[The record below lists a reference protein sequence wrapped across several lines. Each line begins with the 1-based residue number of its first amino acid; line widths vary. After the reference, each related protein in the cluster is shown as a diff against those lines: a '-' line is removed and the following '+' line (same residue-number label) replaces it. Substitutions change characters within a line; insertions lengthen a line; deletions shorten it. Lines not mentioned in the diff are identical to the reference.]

1 MRKTIC
7 IDFDGVI
14 HDYSNGWQGVDVFGK
29 PVSGAKEGTAALKK
43 AGWSIIIYTTRNDS
57 QALRSWLQDNNISY
71 DNINVNPNQ
80 PEGSEKG
87 KLIANV
93 YLDDRGILFDGNWEK
108 AIERTLA
115 FTPWQEAGNE
125 CRGTYMNFSVALGAL
140 KRGMKVAREGW
151 NGKGMFLYYVSEG
164 RYPVKMEAAKD
175 IADADGMVS
184 YGAYIA
190 MKTAQG
196 NVVPWLASQTDI
208 LSDDW
213 VIVL

>member
-1 MRKTIC
+1 MQKTIC

-14 HDYSNGWQGVDVFGK
+14 HDYSKGWQGVDVFNK
-29 PVSGAKEGTAALKK
+29 PVNGAKEGTTALRE
-43 AGWSIIIYTTRNDS
+43 AGWMIIIYTTRNDTP
-57 QALRSWLQDNNISY
+57 ALRAWLEENQITY
-71 DNINVNPNQ
+71 DHINYNPNQ
-80 PEGSEKG
+80 PEGSDKG

-108 AIERTLA
+108 AIERTLG
-115 FTPWQEAGNE
+115 FIPWQESGNS
-125 CRGTYMNFSVALGAL
+125 CGGTYMSFSVALNAL

-164 RYPVKMEAAKD
+164 RYPVKMDAARD
-175 IADADGMVS
+175 IADTDGMVE

-196 NVVPWLASQTDI
+196 NVVPWLASQTDL
-208 LSDDW
+208 LSYDW
-213 VIVL
+213 VIV